1 MRSCRIW
8 SVLVFPVV
16 VVHFIVGV
24 PFRVVIGIR
33 VRVRIVIRIRIR
45 VGIGIG
51 IRIRIG
57 VFFGRFLFGV
67 DYHLILF
74 WLCLYHLLLFL
85 SVLALEFDV
94 SYWLC

>member
-1 MRSCRIW
+1 MRSCRIL

-33 VRVRIVIRIRIR
+33 VRVRIVIRIR

-51 IRIRIG
+51 IRIR
-57 VFFGRFLFGV
+57 VFFRRFLFGV